1 MYVAIGFLLLDYSKA
16 AHLASRLATTR
27 RTFRRK
33 CADRADMN
41 RTARPIPDSQRS
53 LGKHALL
60 FEGRIKDLDERSGR
74 FEMTNPVGDNFW
86 IRFNPRFYAK
96 IRTPSRGQF
105 LKLAVAIMPAGL
117 RGDDPEGQ
125 ILRTPRDDVYVDR

>member
-1 MYVAIGFLLLDYSKA
+1 MPIGYIW
-16 AHLASRLATTR
+16 
-27 RTFRRK
+27 
-33 CADRADMN
+33 N

-86 IRFNPRFYAK
+86 IRFNPRLT
-96 IRTPSRGQF
+96 RLHRSRGQF

-125 ILRTPRDDVYVDR
+125 ILRNLA